1 MGTLADSLFNLLM
14 GWVRALV
21 NAIWALFTTDH
32 TTLLEFL
39 GKNWVLI
46 VVVIL
51 AAGLAIDWLVW
62 LIRWQPYHLWARRA
76 RRFLRMPEPEQEEK
90 RKKRAPSGDETQKMP
105 AAYAQTVSGAP
116 EEEEEEERWLPLQQP
131 QMDERQAQ
139 EVMQRAQSV
148 PDEELG
154 AYPGMRYGA
163 KAAEGMAETQRYS
176 AVRAEGPGAA
186 EVERRRAEIDA
197 WQQQMQEE
205 ARQKAEAE
213 RQRFAQQKAYEAE
226 QQRVAQQ
233 KAYEAEQQRI
243 AQQKAY
249 EAEQQRVAQQ
259 KAYEAEQQRIAQQK
273 AYEAEQ
279 QRIAQQKA
287 YEEAQRQKAQA
298 EYQRQL
304 AEYERQKA
312 QYEQDMA
319 RYRQEKAAY
328 DAEMARRAAQSDE
341 AAQTDAQ
348 TAPRRRR
355 APQQKPRTYSDYV
368 SGETV
373 ERLPDPP
380 QWPQVQ
386 QAAEAAKK
394 PKKGLVSRVAK
405 MMEEDD
411 GNEIAGINALPP
423 RVSKDEAYHPA
434 KTPQKNG
441 KRKR

>member
-76 RRFLRMPEPEQEEK
+76 RRFLRMPEPEQDER
-90 RKKRAPSGDETQKMP
+90 RKKRAPSGGETQKMP
-105 AAYAQTVSGAP
+105 VAYAREDSGAP

-213 RQRFAQQKAYEAE
+213 QQRIAQQKAYEAE
-226 QQRVAQQ
+226 QR
-233 KAYEAEQQRI
+233 RI

-259 KAYEAEQQRIAQQK
+259 KAYEAEQQRVAQQRPTK
-273 AYEAEQ
+273 LSSSASRSKRPMKKRSCRRRRRNISGSWPNMSAKRRSTS
-279 QRIAQQKA
+279 RIWRAIGRKK
-287 YEEAQRQKAQA
+287 RPMTRKW
-298 EYQRQL
+298 R
-304 AEYERQKA
+304 
-312 QYEQDMA
+312 
-319 RYRQEKAAY
+319 AAPRR
-328 DAEMARRAAQSDE
+328 ATRRRRPTRRTRRAA
-341 AAQTDAQ
+341 AARPSRSREH
-348 TAPRRRR
+348 TAIMFPAKRWSGCPIRPSGRRCSRPPRRR
-355 APQQKPRTYSDYV
+355 K
-368 SGETV
+368 
-373 ERLPDPP
+373 
-380 QWPQVQ
+380 
-386 QAAEAAKK
+386 
-394 PKKGLVSRVAK
+394 SRRR
-405 MMEEDD
+405 D
-411 GNEIAGINALPP
+411 
-423 RVSKDEAYHPA
+423 S
-434 KTPQKNG
+434 
-441 KRKR
+441 

>member
-105 AAYAQTVSGAP
+105 AAYAQTDSGAP
-116 EEEEEEERWLPLQQP
+116 EEEEEKRWLPLQQP

-213 RQRFAQQKAYEAE
+213 QQRIARQKAYEAEQQRIARQKAYEAEQQRIARQKAYEAE
-226 QQRVAQQ
+226 QQRVA
-233 KAYEAEQQRI
+233 R
-243 AQQKAY
+243 
-249 EAEQQRVAQQ
+249 
-259 KAYEAEQQRIAQQK
+259 
-273 AYEAEQ
+273 
-279 QRIAQQKA
+279 QKA

-328 DAEMARRAAQSDE
+328 DAEMARRAAQSGE

>member
-105 AAYAQTVSGAP
+105 AAYAQTDSGAP
-116 EEEEEEERWLPLQQP
+116 EEEEEQWLPLQQP

-213 RQRFAQQKAYEAE
+213 R
-226 QQRVAQQ
+226 
-233 KAYEAEQQRI
+233 QRI

-341 AAQTDAQ
+341 AAQT
-348 TAPRRRR
+348 APRRRR

>member
-105 AAYAQTVSGAP
+105 AAYAQADSGAP
-116 EEEEEEERWLPLQQP
+116 EEEEEEQWLPLQQP

-213 RQRFAQQKAYEAE
+213 RQR
-226 QQRVAQQ
+226 
-233 KAYEAEQQRI
+233 I

-249 EAEQQRVAQQ
+249 EAEQQRV
-259 KAYEAEQQRIAQQK
+259 
-273 AYEAEQ
+273 
-279 QRIAQQKA
+279 AQQKA

-341 AAQTDAQ
+341 TAQTDAQ

>member
-90 RKKRAPSGDETQKMP
+90 RKKRAPGGDETQKMP
-105 AAYAQTVSGAP
+105 AAYAQTDSGAP
-116 EEEEEEERWLPLQQP
+116 EEEEERWLPLQQP

-197 WQQQMQEE
+197 WQQQMAEE

-213 RQRFAQQKAYEAE
+213 RAAREAERRQLAAQKAYEEEQRRMAEQRAYEEEQRRIAEQKAYEAE
-226 QQRVAQQ
+226 QQRQAQ
-233 KAYEAEQQRI
+233 E
-243 AQQKAY
+243 
-249 EAEQQRVAQQ
+249 
-259 KAYEAEQQRIAQQK
+259 
-273 AYEAEQ
+273 
-279 QRIAQQKA
+279 
-287 YEEAQRQKAQA
+287 

-312 QYEQDMA
+312 QYERDMA
-319 RYRQEKAAY
+319 RYQQEKAAY
-328 DAEMARRAAQSDE
+328 DAEMARRAAQN
-341 AAQTDAQ
+341 DAQ
-348 TAPRRRR
+348 PVLNAEEDAPRRRR
-355 APQQKPRTYSDYV
+355 AAQKPKTYSDYV

-373 ERLPDPP
+373 EQLPDPP
-380 QWPQVQ
+380 RWPQVQ
-386 QAAEAAKK
+386 QAAEEAKK
-394 PKKGLVSRVAK
+394 PKKGIMSRMAK
-405 MMEEDD
+405 MMEDD
-411 GNEIAGINALPP
+411 DDHEISGINALPP
-423 RVSKDEAYHPA
+423 RVSRDEAYRPA
-434 KTPQKNG
+434 KKPTPSG

>member
-90 RKKRAPSGDETQKMP
+90 RKKRVPSGDETQKMP
-105 AAYAQTVSGAP
+105 AAYAQTDSGAP
-116 EEEEEEERWLPLQQP
+116 EEEEEEQWLPLQQP

-213 RQRFAQQKAYEAE
+213 RQR
-226 QQRVAQQ
+226 
-233 KAYEAEQQRI
+233 
-243 AQQKAY
+243 
-249 EAEQQRVAQQ
+249 
-259 KAYEAEQQRIAQQK
+259 IAQQK

-341 AAQTDAQ
+341 TVQTDAQ

>member
-90 RKKRAPSGDETQKMP
+90 RKKRAPGGDETQKMP
-105 AAYAQTVSGAP
+105 AAYARADSGAP

-213 RQRFAQQKAYEAE
+213 RQRIA
-226 QQRVAQQ
+226 RQ

-249 EAEQQRVAQQ
+249 EAEQQR
-259 KAYEAEQQRIAQQK
+259 IARQK

-328 DAEMARRAAQSDE
+328 DAEMARRA
-341 AAQTDAQ
+341 AQ

>member
-1 MGTLADSLFNLLM
+1 MGTLADSLFNVLM

-105 AAYAQTVSGAP
+105 AAYAQTDSGAP
-116 EEEEEEERWLPLQQP
+116 EEEEEQWLPLQQP

-213 RQRFAQQKAYEAE
+213 R
-226 QQRVAQQ
+226 
-233 KAYEAEQQRI
+233 QRI

-348 TAPRRRR
+348 IAPRRRR

-434 KTPQKNG
+434 KTPPKNG

>member
-1 MGTLADSLFNLLM
+1 M
-14 GWVRALV
+14 
-21 NAIWALFTTDH
+21 
-32 TTLLEFL
+32 
-39 GKNWVLI
+39 
-46 VVVIL
+46 

-105 AAYAQTVSGAP
+105 AAYAQADSEAP
-116 EEEEEEERWLPLQQP
+116 EEEEEEQWLPLQQP

-213 RQRFAQQKAYEAE
+213 QQRIARQKAYEAE
-226 QQRVAQQ
+226 QQRVA
-233 KAYEAEQQRI
+233 R
-243 AQQKAY
+243 
-249 EAEQQRVAQQ
+249 
-259 KAYEAEQQRIAQQK
+259 
-273 AYEAEQ
+273 
-279 QRIAQQKA
+279 QKA

-434 KTPQKNG
+434 KTPQKDG

>member
-90 RKKRAPSGDETQKMP
+90 RKKRVPSGDETQKMP
-105 AAYAQTVSGAP
+105 AAYAQTDSGAP
-116 EEEEEEERWLPLQQP
+116 EEEEEEQWLPLQQP

-213 RQRFAQQKAYEAE
+213 RQRI
-226 QQRVAQQ
+226 AQQ

-259 KAYEAEQQRIAQQK
+259 KAYEAEQQRV
-273 AYEAEQ
+273 
-279 QRIAQQKA
+279 AQQKA

-328 DAEMARRAAQSDE
+328 DAEMARRAAQSDV

>member
-1 MGTLADSLFNLLM
+1 
-14 GWVRALV
+14 
-21 NAIWALFTTDH
+21 
-32 TTLLEFL
+32 
-39 GKNWVLI
+39 
-46 VVVIL
+46 
-51 AAGLAIDWLVW
+51 
-62 LIRWQPYHLWARRA
+62 
-76 RRFLRMPEPEQEEK
+76 MPEPEQDER
-90 RKKRAPSGDETQKMP
+90 RKKRAPGGEKTQKMP
-105 AAYAQTVSGAP
+105 AAYTQADSDVP
-116 EEEEEEERWLPLQQP
+116 EEDERWLPLQQP

-197 WQQQMQEE
+197 WQQQMREE
-205 ARQKAEAE
+205 ARQKA
-213 RQRFAQQKAYEAE
+213 
-226 QQRVAQQ
+226 
-233 KAYEAEQQRI
+233 EAEQQRI

-279 QRIAQQKA
+279 QRVAQQKA

-348 TAPRRRR
+348 NAPRRRR

-405 MMEEDD
+405 MMEDYD

>member
-105 AAYAQTVSGAP
+105 AAYAQTDSGAP
-116 EEEEEEERWLPLQQP
+116 EEEEEQWLPLQQP

-213 RQRFAQQKAYEAE
+213 RQR
-226 QQRVAQQ
+226 
-233 KAYEAEQQRI
+233 I
-243 AQQKAY
+243 
-249 EAEQQRVAQQ
+249 AQQ

-328 DAEMARRAAQSDE
+328 DAEMARRAAQSGE

-373 ERLPDPP
+373 EQLPDPP

>member
-90 RKKRAPSGDETQKMP
+90 RKRRAPSGDETQKMP
-105 AAYAQTVSGAP
+105 AAYAQADSGAP
-116 EEEEEEERWLPLQQP
+116 EEEEEEQWLPLQQP

-197 WQQQMQEE
+197 WRQQMQEE

-213 RQRFAQQKAYEAE
+213 QQRIARQKAYE
-226 QQRVAQQ
+226 V
-233 KAYEAEQQRI
+233 EQQRI

-249 EAEQQRVAQQ
+249 EAEQQR
-259 KAYEAEQQRIAQQK
+259 IAQKK

-341 AAQTDAQ
+341 AAQ

>member
-51 AAGLAIDWLVW
+51 AAGLSIDWLVW

-76 RRFLRMPEPEQEEK
+76 RRFLRMPEPEQAEK

-105 AAYAQTVSGAP
+105 AAYARSDSGAP

-213 RQRFAQQKAYEAE
+213 QQRVARQKAYEAEQQRIARQKAYEAEQQRIARQKAYEAE
-226 QQRVAQQ
+226 QQRVA
-233 KAYEAEQQRI
+233 R
-243 AQQKAY
+243 
-249 EAEQQRVAQQ
+249 
-259 KAYEAEQQRIAQQK
+259 
-273 AYEAEQ
+273 
-279 QRIAQQKA
+279 QKA

-328 DAEMARRAAQSDE
+328 DAEMARRAAQSGE

>member
-76 RRFLRMPEPEQEEK
+76 RRFLRMPEPEQDER
-90 RKKRAPSGDETQKMP
+90 RKKRAPGGDETQKMP
-105 AAYAQTVSGAP
+105 VAYTQADSDVP
-116 EEEEEEERWLPLQQP
+116 EEEERWLPLQQP

-213 RQRFAQQKAYEAE
+213 RQR
-226 QQRVAQQ
+226 
-233 KAYEAEQQRI
+233 I

-259 KAYEAEQQRIAQQK
+259 KAYEAEQQRIARQKAYEAEQQRVAQQK

-279 QRIAQQKA
+279 QRVARQKA

-328 DAEMARRAAQSDE
+328 DAEMARRAAQSGE

>member
-90 RKKRAPSGDETQKMP
+90 RKKRAPGGDETQKMP
-105 AAYAQTVSGAP
+105 AAYAQADSGAP
-116 EEEEEEERWLPLQQP
+116 EEEEEEQWLPLQQP

-213 RQRFAQQKAYEAE
+213 RQHIAQQKAYEAE
-226 QQRVAQQ
+226 R
-233 KAYEAEQQRI
+233 QRI

-259 KAYEAEQQRIAQQK
+259 KAYK
-273 AYEAEQ
+273 
-279 QRIAQQKA
+279 
-287 YEEAQRQKAQA
+287 EAQRQKAQA

-341 AAQTDAQ
+341 VAQTDAQ
-348 TAPRRRR
+348 TAPRCRR

-411 GNEIAGINALPP
+411 GNEIAGINVLPP

>member
-39 GKNWVLI
+39 GKNWALI

-62 LIRWQPYHLWARRA
+62 LIRWRPYHLWARRA

-90 RKKRAPSGDETQKMP
+90 RKKRAPSGDETQKRP
-105 AAYAQTVSGAP
+105 AAYAQADSGAP
-116 EEEEEEERWLPLQQP
+116 EEEEEEQWLPLQQP
-131 QMDERQAQ
+131 QMDERQVQ

-213 RQRFAQQKAYEAE
+213 R
-226 QQRVAQQ
+226 
-233 KAYEAEQQRI
+233 
-243 AQQKAY
+243 
-249 EAEQQRVAQQ
+249 
-259 KAYEAEQQRIAQQK
+259 QRIAQQK

-373 ERLPDPP
+373 EQLPDPP

>member
-105 AAYAQTVSGAP
+105 AAYAQTDSGAP
-116 EEEEEEERWLPLQQP
+116 EEEEEEQWLPLQQP

-186 EVERRRAEIDA
+186 EVERRRAEIA
-197 WQQQMQEE
+197 EE

-213 RQRFAQQKAYEAE
+213 RAAREAERRQLAAQKAYEEEQRRMAEQRAYEEEQRRIAEQKAYEAE
-226 QQRVAQQ
+226 QQRQAQ
-233 KAYEAEQQRI
+233 E
-243 AQQKAY
+243 
-249 EAEQQRVAQQ
+249 
-259 KAYEAEQQRIAQQK
+259 
-273 AYEAEQ
+273 
-279 QRIAQQKA
+279 
-287 YEEAQRQKAQA
+287 

-312 QYEQDMA
+312 QYERDMA
-319 RYRQEKAAY
+319 RYQQEKAAY

-434 KTPQKNG
+434 KTPPRNG

>member
-105 AAYAQTVSGAP
+105 AAYARADSGAP
-116 EEEEEEERWLPLQQP
+116 EEEEERWLPLQQP

-154 AYPGMRYGA
+154 AYPGMRYGV

-213 RQRFAQQKAYEAE
+213 QQRIARQKAYEAE
-226 QQRVAQQ
+226 QQRVARQ

-243 AQQKAY
+243 A
-249 EAEQQRVAQQ
+249 R
-259 KAYEAEQQRIAQQK
+259 
-273 AYEAEQ
+273 
-279 QRIAQQKA
+279 QKA

>member
-76 RRFLRMPEPEQEEK
+76 RRFLRMPEPEQAEK
-90 RKKRAPSGDETQKMP
+90 RKKRTPSGDETQKMP
-105 AAYAQTVSGAP
+105 AAYARADSGAP

-131 QMDERQAQ
+131 QIDERQAQ

-213 RQRFAQQKAYEAE
+213 QQRIARQKAYEAE
-226 QQRVAQQ
+226 QQRVA
-233 KAYEAEQQRI
+233 R
-243 AQQKAY
+243 
-249 EAEQQRVAQQ
+249 
-259 KAYEAEQQRIAQQK
+259 
-273 AYEAEQ
+273 
-279 QRIAQQKA
+279 QKA

>member
-1 MGTLADSLFNLLM
+1 MGTLADSLFTLLM

-32 TTLLEFL
+32 TTVLEFL
-39 GKNWVLI
+39 GKNWIWI
-46 VVVIL
+46 VAVIL
-51 AAGLAIDWLVW
+51 AAGLVIDWLVW
-62 LIRWQPYHLWARRA
+62 LIRWQPYHLWAKRA
-76 RRFLRMPEPEQEEK
+76 RRFLRMPEPEEEE
-90 RKKRAPSGDETQKMP
+90 RPKKRAEGGDETRKMP
-105 AAYAQTVSGAP
+105 AAYEPEADEAAFSAP
-116 EEEEEEERWLPLQQP
+116 EEEEQWLPLQQP
-131 QMDERQAQ
+131 QVDERQAQ
-139 EVMQRAQSV
+139 EVLQRAQSV

-163 KAAEGMAETQRYS
+163 KAGEGMADTQRYS

-197 WQQQMQEE
+197 WQQQMAEE

-213 RQRFAQQKAYEAE
+213 RAAREAE
-226 QQRVAQQ
+226 QR
-233 KAYEAEQQRI
+233 RI

-259 KAYEAEQQRIAQQK
+259 KAC
-273 AYEAEQ
+273 
-279 QRIAQQKA
+279 
-287 YEEAQRQKAQA
+287 EEAQRRQAQE

-328 DAEMARRAAQSDE
+328 DAEMARRAAQTDE
-341 AAQTDAQ
+341 AAQADAEN
-348 TAPRRRR
+348 APHRRR
-355 APQQKPRTYSDYV
+355 AVQQKPRTYSDYV

-373 ERLPDPP
+373 EKLPDPP

-394 PKKGLVSRVAK
+394 PKKGIMSRVAK
-405 MMEEDD
+405 MMEEDE
-411 GNEIAGINALPP
+411 GSEVSGIHALPP
-423 RVSKDEAYHPA
+423 RVSKDEAYRPA
-434 KTPQKNG
+434 KNPQKSG

>member
-105 AAYAQTVSGAP
+105 AAYAQTDSGAP
-116 EEEEEEERWLPLQQP
+116 EEEEEEQWLPLQQP

-213 RQRFAQQKAYEAE
+213 RQR
-226 QQRVAQQ
+226 
-233 KAYEAEQQRI
+233 I

-259 KAYEAEQQRIAQQK
+259 KAYEAEQQRV
-273 AYEAEQ
+273 
-279 QRIAQQKA
+279 AQQKA

-312 QYEQDMA
+312 QYEQDMV

-341 AAQTDAQ
+341 TAQTDAQ

>member
-105 AAYAQTVSGAP
+105 AAYAQADSGAP
-116 EEEEEEERWLPLQQP
+116 EEEEEEQWLPLQQP

-213 RQRFAQQKAYEAE
+213 RQRI
-226 QQRVAQQ
+226 AQQ

-243 AQQKAY
+243 
-249 EAEQQRVAQQ
+249 AQQ

-348 TAPRRRR
+348 TAPLRRR
-355 APQQKPRTYSDYV
+355 APQQQPRTYSDYV

-373 ERLPDPP
+373 EQLPDPP

>member
-62 LIRWQPYHLWARRA
+62 LIRWQPYHLWARRV

-105 AAYAQTVSGAP
+105 AAYAQTDSGAP
-116 EEEEEEERWLPLQQP
+116 EEEEEEQWLPLQQP

-213 RQRFAQQKAYEAE
+213 RQR
-226 QQRVAQQ
+226 
-233 KAYEAEQQRI
+233 
-243 AQQKAY
+243 
-249 EAEQQRVAQQ
+249 
-259 KAYEAEQQRIAQQK
+259 IAQQK

-287 YEEAQRQKAQA
+287 YKEAQRQKAQA

-373 ERLPDPP
+373 EQLPDPP

>member
-105 AAYAQTVSGAP
+105 AAYAQTDSGAP
-116 EEEEEEERWLPLQQP
+116 EEEEEQWLPLQQP

-213 RQRFAQQKAYEAE
+213 RQRI
-226 QQRVAQQ
+226 AQQ

-249 EAEQQRVAQQ
+249 EAEQR
-259 KAYEAEQQRIAQQK
+259 RIAQQK

-312 QYEQDMA
+312 QYEQDMV

-341 AAQTDAQ
+341 TAQTDAQ

>member
-105 AAYAQTVSGAP
+105 AAYAQTDSGAP
-116 EEEEEEERWLPLQQP
+116 EEEEEERWLPLQQP

-213 RQRFAQQKAYEAE
+213 RQRI
-226 QQRVAQQ
+226 AQQ

-243 AQQKAY
+243 
-249 EAEQQRVAQQ
+249 AQQ

-341 AAQTDAQ
+341 TAQTDAQ

>member
-90 RKKRAPSGDETQKMP
+90 RKKRVLSGDETQKMP
-105 AAYAQTVSGAP
+105 AAYAQADSGAP
-116 EEEEEEERWLPLQQP
+116 EEEEEEQWLPLQQP

-197 WQQQMQEE
+197 WRQQMQEE

-213 RQRFAQQKAYEAE
+213 QQRIAQQKAYEAE

-243 AQQKAY
+243 
-249 EAEQQRVAQQ
+249 AQQ

-348 TAPRRRR
+348 TTPRRRR

>member
-105 AAYAQTVSGAP
+105 AAYAQADSGAP
-116 EEEEEEERWLPLQQP
+116 EEEEEQWLPLQQP

-197 WQQQMQEE
+197 WRQQMQEE

-213 RQRFAQQKAYEAE
+213 RQRI
-226 QQRVAQQ
+226 AQQ

-243 AQQKAY
+243 
-249 EAEQQRVAQQ
+249 AQQ

-348 TAPRRRR
+348 NAPRRRR

>member
-105 AAYAQTVSGAP
+105 AAYAQTDSGAP
-116 EEEEEEERWLPLQQP
+116 EEEEEEQWLPLQQP

-213 RQRFAQQKAYEAE
+213 RQR
-226 QQRVAQQ
+226 
-233 KAYEAEQQRI
+233 I
-243 AQQKAY
+243 
-249 EAEQQRVAQQ
+249 AQQ

-341 AAQTDAQ
+341 TAQTDAQ

-373 ERLPDPP
+373 EQLPDPP

>member
-105 AAYAQTVSGAP
+105 AAYAQTDSGAP
-116 EEEEEEERWLPLQQP
+116 EEEEEEQWLPLQQP

-213 RQRFAQQKAYEAE
+213 RQRI
-226 QQRVAQQ
+226 AQQ

-249 EAEQQRVAQQ
+249 EAEQQRV
-259 KAYEAEQQRIAQQK
+259 AQQK

-341 AAQTDAQ
+341 TAQTDAQ
-348 TAPRRRR
+348 NAPRRRR

-373 ERLPDPP
+373 EQLPDPP

>member
-105 AAYAQTVSGAP
+105 AAYAQADSGAP
-116 EEEEEEERWLPLQQP
+116 EEEEEEQWLPLQQP

-213 RQRFAQQKAYEAE
+213 RQR
-226 QQRVAQQ
+226 
-233 KAYEAEQQRI
+233 I

-249 EAEQQRVAQQ
+249 EAEQQRV
-259 KAYEAEQQRIAQQK
+259 
-273 AYEAEQ
+273 
-279 QRIAQQKA
+279 AQQKA

>member
-105 AAYAQTVSGAP
+105 AAYARADSGAP

-213 RQRFAQQKAYEAE
+213 QQRIARQKAYEAE
-226 QQRVAQQ
+226 QQRVA
-233 KAYEAEQQRI
+233 R
-243 AQQKAY
+243 
-249 EAEQQRVAQQ
+249 
-259 KAYEAEQQRIAQQK
+259 
-273 AYEAEQ
+273 
-279 QRIAQQKA
+279 QKA

>member
-90 RKKRAPSGDETQKMP
+90 RKKRAPNGDETQKMP
-105 AAYAQTVSGAP
+105 AAYAQTDSGAP

-139 EVMQRAQSV
+139 EAMQRAQSV

-213 RQRFAQQKAYEAE
+213 
-226 QQRVAQQ
+226 QQRIAQQ

-259 KAYEAEQQRIAQQK
+259 KAYEAEQQRIAQK
-273 AYEAEQ
+273 
-279 QRIAQQKA
+279 KA

-348 TAPRRRR
+348 TTPRRRR

>member
-39 GKNWVLI
+39 GKNWALI

-105 AAYAQTVSGAP
+105 AAYAQTDSGAP
-116 EEEEEEERWLPLQQP
+116 EEEEEQWLPLQQP

-213 RQRFAQQKAYEAE
+213 R
-226 QQRVAQQ
+226 
-233 KAYEAEQQRI
+233 QRI

-348 TAPRRRR
+348 NAPRRRR

>member
-105 AAYAQTVSGAP
+105 AAYAQADSGAP
-116 EEEEEEERWLPLQQP
+116 EEEEERWLPLQQP

-213 RQRFAQQKAYEAE
+213 RQRI
-226 QQRVAQQ
+226 AQQ

-249 EAEQQRVAQQ
+249 EVEQQRVAQQ
-259 KAYEAEQQRIAQQK
+259 KAYEAEQQRV
-273 AYEAEQ
+273 
-279 QRIAQQKA
+279 AQQKA

-341 AAQTDAQ
+341 TAQSDAQ

>member
-76 RRFLRMPEPEQEEK
+76 RRFLRMPEPEQAEK

-105 AAYAQTVSGAP
+105 AAYARSDSGAP

-213 RQRFAQQKAYEAE
+213 QQRIARQKAYEAE
-226 QQRVAQQ
+226 QQRVARQKAYEVEQQRIARQ

-243 AQQKAY
+243 A
-249 EAEQQRVAQQ
+249 R
-259 KAYEAEQQRIAQQK
+259 
-273 AYEAEQ
+273 
-279 QRIAQQKA
+279 QKA

-328 DAEMARRAAQSDE
+328 DAEMARRAAQSGE

>member
-62 LIRWQPYHLWARRA
+62 LIRWRPYHLWARRA

-105 AAYAQTVSGAP
+105 AAYAQTDSDAP
-116 EEEEEEERWLPLQQP
+116 EEEEEEQWLPLQQP

-213 RQRFAQQKAYEAE
+213 RQR
-226 QQRVAQQ
+226 
-233 KAYEAEQQRI
+233 I
-243 AQQKAY
+243 
-249 EAEQQRVAQQ
+249 AQQ

-348 TAPRRRR
+348 NAPRRRR

-373 ERLPDPP
+373 EQLPDPP

>member
-105 AAYAQTVSGAP
+105 AAYAQADSGAP
-116 EEEEEEERWLPLQQP
+116 EEEEEDQWLPLQQP

-213 RQRFAQQKAYEAE
+213 
-226 QQRVAQQ
+226 QQRIAQQ

-249 EAEQQRVAQQ
+249 EAER
-259 KAYEAEQQRIAQQK
+259 QRIAQQK

-341 AAQTDAQ
+341 TAQTDAQ

>member
-1 MGTLADSLFNLLM
+1 MGTFADSLFNLLM

-76 RRFLRMPEPEQEEK
+76 RRFLRMPEPEQAEK

-105 AAYAQTVSGAP
+105 AAYARSDSGAP

-163 KAAEGMAETQRYS
+163 KAAGGMAETQRYS

-213 RQRFAQQKAYEAE
+213 
-226 QQRVAQQ
+226 QQRVARQ

-243 AQQKAY
+243 ARQKAY
-249 EAEQQRVAQQ
+249 EAEQQHV
-259 KAYEAEQQRIAQQK
+259 
-273 AYEAEQ
+273 
-279 QRIAQQKA
+279 AQQKA